1 MKAEE
6 TQLRPKDVSDPRDWT
21 TANLT
26 EFIVRANLVEP
37 WHNTRYVATFE
48 AAWPEMR
55 TAKRILDVGGRSPFT
70 EMLET
75 FTDATIDCDVY
86 DLREPFPYDDDTF
99 DVVHLLE
106 VIEHI
111 KDRDSSNIGELATF
125 TFSGISN
132 CLSEIRRVLKP
143 GGLLVLTTPN
153 VTCYRSIR
161 NVLQHRHPFGYEPHN
176 RELSPLDVNRLL
188 TEANFDVERLV
199 TIDAWKNGGG
209 LWWQWRMALLLTVL
223 GYSTRDRRDDILALA
238 RRPRVS

>member
-1 MKAEE
+1 MTDQRK
-6 TQLRPKDVSDPRDWT
+6 PRDVT

-37 WHNTRYVATFE
+37 WHNTRYIATFE

-70 EMLET
+70 EMLEA
-75 FTDATIDCDVY
+75 FTDAAIDCDIY
-86 DLREPFPYDDDTF
+86 DLRGRFPYDDQSF

-111 KDRDSSNIGELATF
+111 KDRDSSSIGELATF
-125 TFSGISN
+125 TFSGINN
-132 CLSEIRRVLKP
+132 CLCEIRRVLRP

-153 VTCYRSIR
+153 VTGYRSIR
-161 NVLQHRHPFGYEPHN
+161 SVLQHRHPFGYEPHN
-176 RELSPLDVNRLL
+176 RELSLSDVERLL
-188 TEANFDVERLV
+188 TEAKLTVDRLT
-199 TIDAWKNGGG
+199 TIDAWKNWNDV
-209 LWWQWRMALLLTVL
+209 WWQLRMALMLTVF

-238 RRPRVS
+238 RRPESE